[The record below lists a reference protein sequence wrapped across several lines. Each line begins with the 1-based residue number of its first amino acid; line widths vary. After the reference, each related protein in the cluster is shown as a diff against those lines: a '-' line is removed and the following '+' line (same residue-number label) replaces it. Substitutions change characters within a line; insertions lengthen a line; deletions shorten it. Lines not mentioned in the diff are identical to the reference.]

1 MTKEILVGWA
11 ASGLMLVLVAILA
24 RRGLYKRFPVFFA
37 YCVAT
42 LMVAVLRFAAD
53 RDPMTYFFVYW
64 STEASYLVIAFLAML
79 SVLRP
84 LTRFEYVRHPWSR
97 FVLAPIVLLIF
108 ATSSWFAAFRPI
120 SRSPAAHSATA
131 RFASAVYVFVILMC
145 VLELLL
151 FIESFRVRGRYPI
164 KWTPYEFGILQGFAA
179 LAFVNL
185 IAYLPLI
192 FRLYHLHVGHGLESV
207 FQSFPPGAFIAS
219 AVAWLLVFS
228 RPEPPRPEVPDIG
241 TLYDALHVLEEQLE
255 IVREVARR
263 LGLHVLSPV
272 TR

>member
-1 MTKEILVGWA
+1 
-11 ASGLMLVLVAILA
+11 
-24 RRGLYKRFPVFFA
+24 
-37 YCVAT
+37 
-42 LMVAVLRFAAD
+42 
-53 RDPMTYFFVYW
+53 
-64 STEASYLVIAFLAML
+64 
-79 SVLRP
+79 
-84 LTRFEYVRHPWSR
+84 
-97 FVLAPIVLLIF
+97 
-108 ATSSWFAAFRPI
+108 
-120 SRSPAAHSATA
+120 
-131 RFASAVYVFVILMC
+131 
-145 VLELLL
+145 LELLL